1 MAQKTFIT
9 IDKSELDKYIAN
21 MKRKSYKGLTSDATA
36 IARQSANDIKRA
48 YKPFVPKSERKG
60 QTKIYGFRSGNL
72 QRSLRIFKKKRKQPF
87 VVEFSVGFKEH
98 RYGDLMAKINA
109 GKRANDGWYGS
120 LVDAGVAGRQKG
132 RSNSNRSQG
141 FRGRAKSRVNM
152 VLRNGISQ
160 KGMRVLRR
168 RLEKDLL
175 ANR

>member
-9 IDKSELDKYIAN
+9 IDKSELDRYIAN
-21 MKRKSYKGLTSDATA
+21 MKRKSYKGLISDATA

-72 QRSLRIFKKKRKQPF
+72 QRSLRIFKKRRKQPF
-87 VVEFSVGFKEH
+87 MVEFSVGFKEH
-98 RYGDLMAKINA
+98 RYGELMAKINA

-160 KGMRVLRR
+160 KGMRVLKR